1 MPWPVFALSVSA
13 AHHQA
18 DVPGPVAL
26 PAAAAA
32 RQRCRRRLTPC
43 RQPARHWVRFGSSAP
58 SPCRG
63 PGSCSGHRLG
73 PLPRLPLRPALLIT
87 SKPRPLSA
95 PAGLFLNTKSDLGPC
110 EFELH
115 EDHLD
120 WDALKA
126 DYDAL
131 AEREK
136 ERCVWA
142 CCCCRRCCRPRWR
155 AAVARHGMGAGM
167 WDGWG
172 GGGGAA

>member
-1 MPWPVFALSVSA
+1 MPPPPHPLSPASQALGEIRQQRSIAMPRPWQLFWSPA
-13 AHHQA
+13 
-18 DVPGPVAL
+18 G
-26 PAAAAA
+26 AAAAA
-32 RQRCRRRLTPC
+32 
-43 RQPARHWVRFGSSAP
+43 ASA
-58 SPCRG
+58 
-63 PGSCSGHRLG
+63 
-73 PLPRLPLRPALLIT
+73 PALLIT

-142 CCCCRRCCRPRWR
+142 CCCCRRCCRRPVAGRPRWR